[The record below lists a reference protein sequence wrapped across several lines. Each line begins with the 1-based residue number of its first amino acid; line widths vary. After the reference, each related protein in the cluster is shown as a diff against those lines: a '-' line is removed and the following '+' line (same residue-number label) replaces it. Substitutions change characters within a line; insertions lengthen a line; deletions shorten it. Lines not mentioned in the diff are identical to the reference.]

1 MNKVYWKKKIR
12 NREEGEHIIKWD
24 LHDKLLKNISSLEKD
39 GVFNEYFMSYSIEYH
54 DEYIKLKLYK
64 SIDY

>member
-1 MNKVYWKKKIR
+1 MNKVYLKKKIR
-12 NREEGEHIIKWD
+12 NREEGEQIIEWN
-24 LHDKLLKNISSLEKD
+24 LHDKLLKIISSLEKD

-54 DEYIKLKLYK
+54 DEYIKFKLYK

>member
-1 MNKVYWKKKIR
+1 MNKVYLKKKIR
-12 NREEGEHIIKWD
+12 NREEGEQIIEWN
-24 LHDKLLKNISSLEKD
+24 LHDKLLKIISSLEKE

-54 DEYIKLKLYK
+54 DEYIKFKLYK